1 MSFFFFWQVS
11 STQEDPKE
19 QIVTQKL
26 SINLRRLNNTYKSLP
41 PSEID
46 KPEDNT
52 SSSDEHSEQ
61 APDFP
66 PPTPPIMLRINA
78 QTLSSAVSGDG
89 KITKKY
95 FYLYFETKKFI

>member
-1 MSFFFFWQVS
+1 MMNFILLLQVS

-26 SINLRRLNNTYKSLP
+26 SINLKRLNNTYKSLP
-41 PSEID
+41 PSEVD
-46 KPEDNT
+46 KPDDNT

-61 APDFP
+61 VPDFP

-78 QTLSSAVSGDG
+78 QTLSSATSGDG
-89 KITKKY
+89 KITKKVV
-95 FYLYFETKKFI
+95 LS